1 MPSILQL
8 VSSLL
13 LLLAVAVAASSSPLQ
28 RHVSFFGSRGY
39 SGDNVLVEN
48 KFHSFLSVR
57 GGDMM
62 DDEYDT
68 EEYDSE
74 DEYDEHDEY
83 DSEEEEEVAPPV
95 KKRATKTTSSSLSKS
110 AAAAA
115 VKARTNKVNTSK
127 QTINASLSKTKVTT
141 TTKRGGLKV
150 FKKVPYIV
158 RVCFNPVTLVSMT
171 KSYFASL
178 FNINY
183 LEEDTTQTLRS
194 ALQEKAKKA
203 DPKGGNG
210 RKGKRMMRPGQAKTL
225 SDLPQ
230 LSA

>member
-1 MPSILQL
+1 MSAILRL

-13 LLLAVAVAASSSPLQ
+13 LLLVVVAASSTPLQ
-28 RHVSFFGSRGY
+28 RHVSLFGSRG
-39 SGDNVLVEN
+39 N
-48 KFHSFLSVR
+48 KYQSFLSMR

-68 EEYDSE
+68 EEYDSA
-74 DEYDEHDEY
+74 DEYDSYDEY
-83 DSEEEEEVAPPV
+83 DSEEEEEEIVVKAPP
-95 KKRATKTTSSSLSKS
+95 KKRAAKDTSSLSKS

-115 VKARTNKVNTSK
+115 VKARTNKVNASK

-158 RVCFNPVTLVSMT
+158 RVCFNPVTLVTMT

-183 LEEDTTQTLRS
+183 LEEDASQTLRS

-203 DPKGGNG
+203 DPKGGSG